1 MSVVSNRGG
10 RSGVPA
16 RELCRKHA
24 ISDATFYIWRKK
36 YGGMEVPEVKRL
48 KSLEEENARLKKLLA
63 EAMLDKEALQ
73 VALGRKLLTTDQKR
87 EAVMLMCDAT
97 GLSQRR
103 ACRLTGLSLSTY
115 RYEAHRPAAD
125 AHLSGRIT
133 ELALERRRFGYRRIW
148 QLLRREGLHVNHK
161 RVYRLYHLSGLGVKR
176 RRRRKGLATER
187 LPLLR
192 PAAPNLTWSMD
203 FVMDALSTGRR
214 IKCLTCVDDFT
225 KECLTVTVA
234 FGISGVQVTRILDS
248 IALFRGYPATIRTDQ
263 GPEFT
268 CGALDQWA
276 FEHGVEL
283 RLIQPGKP
291 TQNGFI
297 ESFNGRF
304 RDECLNEHWF
314 SDIVHAR
321 KIIND
326 WRQDYNE
333 CRPHST
339 LNYQTPSEFAAG
351 WRKGHS
357 ENEDS
362 DVTN

>member
-1 MSVVSNRGG
+1 
-10 RSGVPA
+10 
-16 RELCRKHA
+16 
-24 ISDATFYIWRKK
+24 
-36 YGGMEVPEVKRL
+36 
-48 KSLEEENARLKKLLA
+48 
-63 EAMLDKEALQ
+63 
-73 VALGRKLLTTDQKR
+73 
-87 EAVMLMCDAT
+87 MCDAT

-103 ACRLTGLSLSTY
+103 ACRLTGLSLSTC
-115 RYEAHRPAAD
+115 RYDAQRPAAD

-148 QLLRREGLHVNHK
+148 QLLRREGLLVNHK
-161 RVYRLYHLSGLGVKR
+161 RVYRLYHLNGLGVKR

-192 PAAPNLTWSMD
+192 PAAPNMTWSMD
-203 FVMDALSTGRR
+203 FVMDALATGRR

-248 IALFRGYPATIRTDQ
+248 IALFRGYPTTIRTDQ

-268 CGALDQWA
+268 CRALDQWA

-314 SDIVHAR
+314 SDIAYAR
-321 KIIND
+321 KTIND

-333 CRPHST
+333 CRPHSS
-339 LNYQTPSEFAAG
+339 LDYQTPAEFAAD
-351 WRKGHS
+351 WRNGKYEGKPT
-357 ENEDS
+357 DI
-362 DVTN
+362 TN

>member
-1 MSVVSNRGG
+1 
-10 RSGVPA
+10 
-16 RELCRKHA
+16 
-24 ISDATFYIWRKK
+24 
-36 YGGMEVPEVKRL
+36 
-48 KSLEEENARLKKLLA
+48 
-63 EAMLDKEALQ
+63 
-73 VALGRKLLTTDQKR
+73 
-87 EAVMLMCDAT
+87 MLMCDAT

-103 ACRLTGLSLSTY
+103 ACRLTGLSLSTC

-133 ELALERRRFGYRRIW
+133 ELALERRRLGYRRIW

-234 FGISGVQVTRILDS
+234 FGISGVQVSRILDS

-268 CGALDQWA
+268 CRALEQWA
-276 FEHGVEL
+276 FEHGL
-283 RLIQPGKP
+283 
-291 TQNGFI
+291 
-297 ESFNGRF
+297 S
-304 RDECLNEHWF
+304 C
-314 SDIVHAR
+314 A
-321 KIIND
+321 
-326 WRQDYNE
+326 
-333 CRPHST
+333 
-339 LNYQTPSEFAAG
+339 
-351 WRKGHS
+351 
-357 ENEDS
+357 
-362 DVTN
+362 